1 MFTSS
6 KVKCKDSGHCV
17 TEQRVCDHVKDCK
30 DGTDESQCSSRKAS
44 CDFEINWCGWFNY
57 YYDDFNWLRQRQI
70 GTTGT
75 GVIFDFFRNAL
86 ALQFNSSGRT
96 LVHPQ
101 CYKNVVALA
110 LCGLLSLACVARV
123 RVEHSEKKR
132 EGNKFLYCSNAR
144 VTNCVVCNGLVI
156 SYSSCRFNSTY
167 DYLARYLGLACLLL
181 CVLILG

>member
-17 TEQRVCDHVKDCK
+17 TEQKVCDHVKDCK
-30 DGTDESQCSSRKAS
+30 DGTDESQSLCSSRKAS
-44 CDFEINWCGWFNY
+44 CDFEINWCSWFNY
-57 YYDDFNWLRQRQI
+57 WSDDFNWLRQSQI

-86 ALQFNSSGRT
+86 ALQFNSFGRT

-110 LCGLLSLACVARV
+110 LCGLLSLACVARI
-123 RVEHSEKKR
+123 RVEHSKKKKGEISSSIALMR
-132 EGNKFLYCSNAR
+132 VTCRACDKLCCVQRLGNKLFFLS
-144 VTNCVVCNGLVI
+144 VQ
-156 SYSSCRFNSTY
+156 FN
-167 DYLARYLGLACLLL
+167 L
-181 CVLILG
+181 